1 MRIYRK
7 MTIIMAYE
15 VIILYHLHML
25 WYYVETFTEYLFLLL
40 FTIMALSGNRF
51 SIPFLGIFTKQTPPF
66 QFQYAKQC
74 FPEDRGVHLGSA

>member
-15 VIILYHLHML
+15 VIILYHLHMP
-25 WYYVETFTEYLFLLL
+25 WYDVETFTEYPFLLL

-51 SIPFLGIFTKQTPPF
+51 PILFLGIFTEQTPPF
-66 QFQYAKQC
+66 QFQYAQQC